1 MSCNTVQSKLSAY
14 LDGEMS
20 GVEMQVIR
28 NHVNHCSAC
37 NIELN
42 KLKTVQLILRGL
54 PASPEPS
61 LELPAKI
68 TTSVSSLKRSYVRV
82 AFVCAVPVLAIAFL
96 AYPRPKPA
104 SVPDRNLIITRQ
116 VAKDQIF
123 DAGSDSPSGASLV
136 HFASY
141 QSH

>member
-20 GVEMQVIR
+20 GVEMQAIR
-28 NHVNHCSAC
+28 SHVSHCSVC
-37 NIELN
+37 NTELN
-42 KLKTVQLILRGL
+42 KLKTVQMILRGL
-54 PASPEPS
+54 PASPEPPVD
-61 LELPAKI
+61 LPAKI
-68 TTSVSSLKRSYVRV
+68 SMGVSTLKRSYVRMAV
-82 AFVCAVPVLAIAFL
+82 LCSVPVLAFAFF
-96 AYPRPKPA
+96 AYPRPKPTF
-104 SVPDRNLIITRQ
+104 VPDRNLVIYRQ

-141 QSH
+141 QGH